1 MSGLDYLI
9 LTLLAIFMAGSFV
22 LLVYLSGDKLFR
34 NLKQFLAKLWLD
46 LRR

>member
-1 MSGLDYLI
+1 MNGLDYLI
-9 LTLLAIFMAGSFV
+9 LV
-22 LLVYLSGDKLFR
+22 LLVIITVGGFTLLIYLGGDKLFR